1 MKKNIAIISEY
12 NPFHNGHIHQIKEIK
27 KQYSDSNI
35 ISIMSGNF
43 VQRGEPAIINKY
55 ERCKNAIDSGVDL
68 VLQIPTIFSLQSA
81 ENFALGSYNILE
93 DLKAVD
99 ILSFGVET
107 DNFNKL
113 FEVAKYQYENRE
125 KIEKLISEHMKSGKS
140 YPKAYELA
148 TKIFLTG
155 DQEDIFQ
162 SNNILAL
169 EYIKAKLKNNSSIEL
184 LPIKRKGSSYLSVDY
199 EKNLQPSATAIR
211 KMAIEGRFDI
221 LKKFVPSSTYNSLK
235 DLSYEFNY
243 YNIIKYHFLI
253 ENRNHSNITGFEK
266 GIDDMLIKNL
276 KSAKSYEEFI
286 ENSKSKRFKEGRIK
300 RFILNSLLNIEKNFV
315 DEAIN
320 SRPKFVNVLGFNE
333 NGIKILKHINEN
345 SNISLIVNKKDF
357 TIEDEL
363 SKNLFE
369 LEEKATT
376 LYNIIS
382 GETKSEYEYF
392 PVVKK

>member
-1 MKKNIAIISEY
+1 
-12 NPFHNGHIHQIKEIK
+12 
-27 KQYSDSNI
+27 
-35 ISIMSGNF
+35 MSGNF

-55 ERCKNAIDSGVDL
+55 ERCKNAIDSRVDL

-107 DNFNKL
+107 DNFNNL

-155 DQEDIFQ
+155 EQEDIFQ

-211 KMAIEGRFDI
+211 KMAIEGRFDR

-253 ENRNHSNITGFEK
+253 ENRNHSNITGYEK

-333 NGIKILKHINEN
+333 NGIKILKHIKEN
-345 SNISLIVNKKDF
+345 SNISLIANKKDF

-363 SKNLFE
+363 SKNLFK

-382 GETKSEYEYF
+382 GETKSEYEYL